1 MGRTKLAFALAVLLI
16 ACAPFVAQGQGK
28 KKEGPTRSVQGV
40 VTAADDAPASLAVV
54 YLKNLKT
61 LLIISFYTKENGSY
75 YFHGLSP
82 DIDYELRAATKDEA
96 SPTKTL
102 SAFDSR
108 TEAIINLKM
117 SKKQAPPPGR

>member
-1 MGRTKLAFALAVLLI
+1 M
-16 ACAPFVAQGQGK
+16 
-28 KKEGPTRSVQGV
+28 QGV

>member
-1 MGRTKLAFALAVLLI
+1 MSRNLTFGLAVLLI
-16 ACAPFVAQGQGK
+16 ACAPVLAQGQGK
-28 KKEGPTRSVQGV
+28 KKGGNPTRSVQGV
-40 VTAADDAPASLAVV
+40 VTLADDTPVNGAVV

-61 LLIISFYTKENGSY
+61 LLITSFITKENGSY

-82 DIDYELRAATKDEA
+82 DIEYELRAALSKDQA

-108 TEAIINLKM
+108 TVANINLKID
-117 SKKQAPPPGR
+117 KKK

>member
-1 MGRTKLAFALAVLLI
+1 
-16 ACAPFVAQGQGK
+16 
-28 KKEGPTRSVQGV
+28 
-40 VTAADDAPASLAVV
+40 V

-61 LLIISFYTKENGSY
+61 LLILSFITKENGTY

-82 DIDYELRAATKDEA
+82 DIDYELRAASKDEA

-108 TEAIINLKM
+108 TEAVIDLKM
-117 SKKQAPPPGR
+117 SKKQASPAGR

>member
-1 MGRTKLAFALAVLLI
+1 LGRKIAFALAVLLV
-16 ACAPFVAQGQGK
+16 ACVTSVALGQDK
-28 KKEGPTRSVQGV
+28 KKGESPTRSVQGV
-40 VTAADDAPASLAVV
+40 VTSADDTPASMAVV

-61 LLIISFYTKENGSY
+61 LLITSFITKENGTY

-82 DIDYELRAATKDEA
+82 DIDYELRAAAKDQA

-108 TEAIINLKM
+108 TEATINLKM
-117 SKKQAPPPGR
+117 SKKPASPAGR